1 MEVVAVVVS
10 FGGICWGWEWVAEG
24 WSYPVQVRIP
34 PLLLKSLKQEKT
46 TLWCPL
52 CLEWG
57 SSSRYPVFPQ
67 LMVSHSLEGYL
78 AEFREEVRRVAPQ
91 KPQRANT
98 PFTPGLALSHVFL
111 DLSPCFREMNTFLS
125 SSDFRDFFPSLAP
138 ACLTKNSVTS
148 CCYHLVLLKKK
159 PKTDSRPM
167 GSFLAYHNVLSPQ
180 SEQTIGEVLPSAIFW
195 VNVWQQ
201 HFVPSLQQWE
211 VTRMF
216 SWQYRSPS

>member
-1 MEVVAVVVS
+1 MNIKHLAQSMEYIKCLINGSCCCCCFIWWDLLGVGVSGRRVKLPSSGSDSSFTTEIPEAGKDNTVVS
-10 FGGICWGWEWVAEG
+10 
-24 WSYPVQVRIP
+24 
-34 PLLLKSLKQEKT
+34 
-46 TLWCPL
+46 TLSRM
-52 CLEWG
+52 G
-57 SSSRYPVFPQ
+57 SSSRYPFFPQ

-195 VNVWQQ
+195 VNV
-201 HFVPSLQQWE
+201 
-211 VTRMF
+211 
-216 SWQYRSPS
+216 